1 VQGIIF
7 YQLNIINV
15 MRKIFLLLLLFPLI
29 GVSQVLTIGG
39 EVLKHSNYV
48 LRKNYVVIGGNAWV
62 EKAPKL
68 GTEANIRSLC
78 VFNGKLYGGTS
89 NNGKLYEWNG
99 TNAWVE
105 KAPKLGAE
113 QYINSLCVFNG
124 KLYGGTYPNG
134 KLYEW
139 NGTNA
144 WVEVAPNLGWEEYIN
159 SLCVFNGKLYGGT
172 RANGKLYEWNAILK
186 P

>member
-1 VQGIIF
+1 
-7 YQLNIINV
+7 
-15 MRKIFLLLLLFPLI
+15 MRKILLLLLLLPIL
-29 GVSQVLTIGG
+29 GMSQVLTIGG

-48 LRKNYVVIGGNAWV
+48 LRKNYVIIGGTAWV

-68 GTEANIRSLC
+68 GTETYIWSLC
-78 VFNGKLYGGTS
+78 VY
-89 NNGKLYEWNG
+89 
-99 TNAWVE
+99 
-105 KAPKLGAE
+105 
-113 QYINSLCVFNG
+113 NG

-144 WVEVAPNLGWEEYIN
+144 WVEKAPYLGEGTIW
-159 SLCVFNGKLYGGT
+159 SLCVYNGKLYGGT
-172 RANGKLYEWNAILK
+172 YPNGKLYKWNAILK